1 MATRGLETVHIDAA
15 PEAVWP
21 WVADL
26 ERHSDWSPKPY
37 RAELVDGAAGAVG
50 SRYRSVG
57 EIPNDKH
64 HENEVELLEVVP
76 NERLVLRAVDPQ
88 GQYLST
94 YRLSP
99 RADGTEVE
107 FELVFEQV
115 HGVAKLLLPIIFPLV
130 GKKDLAARMV
140 LLKQKVEAGA
150 P

>member
-1 MATRGLETVHIDAA
+1 
-15 PEAVWP
+15 
-21 WVADL
+21 
-26 ERHSDWSPKPY
+26 
-37 RAELVDGAAGAVG
+37 
-50 SRYRSVG
+50 VG

-99 RADGTEVE
+99 RAEGTDVE

-115 HGVAKLLLPIIFPLV
+115 HGLAKLLLPIIFPLV

-140 LLKQKVEAGA
+140 LLKQKVEAGT